1 MATVT
6 RTPSSSRIDALA
18 KDLLESFDQVFGLHS
33 GFRPVHAKGLM
44 CSGTFTPTAEAK
56 KLTRAPHVA
65 RASTPVIARLSDF
78 AGIPSVPDNHLMH
91 ASPRGMA
98 IRFYLAEHVHTDLIG
113 HSIDSFPVRT
123 GEEFLEFN
131 RAIAASGPDAP
142 KPSPVERFVAS
153 HPKAMQFVTA
163 PKPIPTSFARES
175 FFPVSAFELI
185 DQAGASRFGRF
196 RIRPEL
202 GGEYLSDEEAAKKS
216 PNFLF
221 DELSARLASGP
232 VKYRIYL
239 QLAEPGDETSDATV
253 RWPESRREVEFG
265 AVTLTQRDNEL
276 DPAIRKI
283 IFDPIPRVDGLL
295 PSNDP
300 LFEIRAALYL
310 LSGRRRRAATQSK

>member
-6 RTPSSSRIDALA
+6 RTPSLSRIDALA
-18 KDLLESFDQVFGLHS
+18 KDLLESFDQVFGLHP

-65 RASTPVIARLSDF
+65 RPSTPVIVRLSDF
-78 AGIPSVPDNHLMH
+78 AGIPTVPDNDPMH

-98 IRFYLAEHVHTDLIG
+98 IRFYLSEHVHTDLIG

-131 RAIAASGPDAP
+131 RAVAASGPDGP

-175 FFPVSAFELI
+175 FFPVSAFNFTSQ
-185 DQAGASRFGRF
+185 DGASRYGRF
-196 RIRPEL
+196 RIRPGL
-202 GGEYLSDEEAAKKS
+202 GNEYLTDEQAAKKS
-216 PNFLF
+216 PSFLF
-221 DELSARLASGP
+221 DEFSTRLAAAP
-232 VKYRIYL
+232 VKYRVFV
-239 QLAEPGDETSDATV
+239 QLADEGDKLDDATV
-253 RWPESRREVEFG
+253 RWPETRSEIEFG
-265 AVTLTQRDNEL
+265 TVTLTQHVDEL
-276 DPAIRKI
+276 DPEMRKI
-283 IFDPIPRVDGLL
+283 IFDPIPRVDGLD
-295 PSNDP
+295 PSDDP